1 MKKFLAN
8 KLTRLLPIAALVASA
23 LAAPLASAGPA
34 IGFNQFGMGLGAGGY
49 VYSDLWTNLT
59 DSALSIGF
67 DPNPLVGVKL
77 GDPGYN
83 TELVAQAR
91 VGAMSMGATVNSPL
105 GLNVANGNPFAGI
118 LDRFGIPRFEL
129 TKVLRIQERVIQQ
142 SVGIGGT
149 AQFIEGPNQP
159 DIDGNAL
166 NGSQQLEIWFDPIGD
181 GSHAVPGNG
190 PPTVRC
196 YGPTAGS
203 AHDVGAI
210 NPCLP
215 SDGILILSAKLKT
228 ATSSFAVNPVNMLI
242 GTGSFDLRFEVDFV
256 HAGYLDVATH
266 SIFGDKLTGTVNVPT
281 LFTPGRMWDGTNTA
295 IGQLLK
301 VDSSETF
308 AVPEPGSLA
317 LVGLSLLGV
326 GFISRRR
333 RD

>member
-34 IGFNQFGMGLGAGGY
+34 IGFNQFGTGAGGY

-59 DSALSIGF
+59 DSALAIGF
-67 DPNPLVGVKL
+67 NPDPGVVVNL
-77 GDPGYN
+77 GDPGYL
-83 TELVAQAR
+83 TDLVAQAR
-91 VGAMSMGATVNSPL
+91 VGAMSMGATINTAP

-118 LDRFGIPRFEL
+118 LDFLGLPRFEL
-129 TKVLRIQERVIQQ
+129 TKVVRIQERVIQQ
-142 SVGIGGT
+142 SFGIGGT
-149 AQFIEGPNQP
+149 AQFIEGPMQP

-181 GSHAVPGNG
+181 GSQAVPGDNAT
-190 PPTVRC
+190 TVRC

-203 AHDVGAI
+203 AHDTLNPGI

-228 ATSSFAVNPVNMLI
+228 AVSSFSVNPANMTL

-256 HAGYLDVATH
+256 HAGYLDVATN

-281 LFTPGRMWDGTNTA
+281 LFEPGRMWDGTSTA
-295 IGQLLK
+295 FGQLLK

>member
-8 KLTRLLPIAALVASA
+8 KLARLLPIAALVASA

-34 IGFNQFGMGLGAGGY
+34 IGFNQFGTGAGGY

-67 DPNPLVGVKL
+67 DPLHPGVAL
-77 GDPGYN
+77 GDPGYM
-83 TELVAQAR
+83 TDLIAQAR
-91 VGAMSMGATVNSPL
+91 VGAMSMGATVNTPI
-105 GLNVANGNPFAGI
+105 GLNIANGNPVAG
-118 LDRFGIPRFEL
+118 LFDRFGIPRFEL

-142 SVGIGGT
+142 SPGIGGT
-149 AQFIEGPNQP
+149 AQFIEGPMQP

-181 GSHAVPGNG
+181 GSQAVPGDGAN
-190 PPTVRC
+190 TVRC

-203 AHDVGAI
+203 PHDTLNPGI

-228 ATSSFAVNPVNMLI
+228 AVSSFAVNPFDTGL

-256 HAGYLDVATH
+256 HAGYLDVATN

-281 LFTPGRMWDGTNTA
+281 LFNPARMWDGTNTA
-295 IGQLLK
+295 FGQLLK